1 MSNIFKQRKVYK
13 PFEYEWAEDYT
24 QKQQQAHWLKSEVP
38 MSSDIN
44 DWKTQ
49 LTSAEKN
56 IIGNILKGF
65 TQTEVV
71 VNDYWTTNVTRWFP
85 KPEIVACATTI
96 GSFEVIHQQAYSHL
110 NDSLGLNNYGE
121 FLEDEATKAKLDSL
135 VLPRGDGHR
144 NVARSLA
151 VFSAFGEGVQL
162 FSSFAVLMSFSL
174 RNLMKGV
181 GQIVS
186 WSVRDESLHSNFGC
200 KLFRQ
205 VIRENPQIWDDKLKK
220 DIYDAARL
228 AVSLEEDFI
237 DKVFEMGDIPNL
249 SKEDLKI
256 FIKHRANTKLGDL
269 GLKTNWKNIYDEEG
283 KEALERMSWFDS
295 LTAGVNHQDFF
306 AGRVT
311 DYSKGHV
318 DFSTIFDD

>member
-1 MSNIFKQRKVYK
+1 MSIFKPRQVYK
-13 PFEYEWAEDYT
+13 PFEYEWAEEYT
-24 QKQQQAHWLKSEVP
+24 QKQQMAHWLKSEVP
-38 MSSDIN
+38 MSGDIN
-44 DWKTQ
+44 DWKTF
-49 LTSAEKN
+49 LTPAEKN

-65 TQTEVV
+65 TQTEVIV
-71 VNDYWTTNVTRWFP
+71 ADYWTNRVTEWFP
-85 KPEIVACATTI
+85 KPEIVAAAITM

-110 NDSLGLNNYGE
+110 NDSLGLDDYSQ
-121 FLEDEATKAKLDSL
+121 FLNDEATKAKLDALIAKSKS
-135 VLPRGDGHR
+135 REDI
-144 NVARSLA
+144 AKSLA
-151 VFSAFGEGVQL
+151 VFSAFAEGVQL

-205 VIRENPQIWDDKLKK
+205 VIRENPSLWTDDFKK
-220 DIYDAARL
+220 TIYDAARL
-228 AVSLEEDFI
+228 TVELEENFI

-249 SKEDLKI
+249 TKEDLKV
-256 FIKHRANTKLGDL
+256 FIKHRANVKLGDL
-269 GLKTNWKNIYDEEG
+269 GLKTNWKSIYDDAG
-283 KEALERMSWFDS
+283 KAALERMDWFDS

-311 DYSKGHV
+311 DYSRGHV